1 MEDTIIETTLEH
13 YVRHL
18 PKGTKTLNDHR
29 RFAESLKMGLAIYS
43 GTPSSSQKNK
53 QLLVPTIDV
62 IKRLAEMENSRV
74 KIFYSLRDTVIE
86 MCEQSATTLRE
97 PTEKNQRALQ
107 VKKSTLDVMF
117 KRFQT
122 RISGLQKELDQMEEN
137 AHPLPQKAATLTSAS
152 LVAQAIYS
160 QKELTVIEQEKKT
173 GEHSRTSSAKSS
185 LHLELTNLLF
195 RPDHVQHVL
204 EETGGF
210 LSPLANY
217 TLMGSFGSFS
227 NQGTVHKAKLVGS
240 NDENVVALKVE
251 HLTSRISRDII
262 SEGIVHN
269 NIKPRN
275 ILFQNGIVKIC
286 NFGKAQNLAKFD
298 YAKRG
303 TLRCLAP
310 QTAKT
315 MIKGNNTNKELTTAV
330 DIGALGVT
338 LYELLEGKLPYS
350 KVNDRV
356 ILDNIASQNAVL
368 SLNDGYYTTSA
379 ENIFTA

>member
-43 GTPSSSQKNK
+43 GTPSSSQKDK

-137 AHPLPQKAATLTSAS
+137 AHPLPQKTATLTSAS

-262 SEGIVHN
+262 TNGRRTSRMLHWRTLARTGIVHN

-350 KVNDRV
+350 KVDDR
-356 ILDNIASQNAVL
+356 LK
-368 SLNDGYYTTSA
+368 SL
-379 ENIFTA
+379 